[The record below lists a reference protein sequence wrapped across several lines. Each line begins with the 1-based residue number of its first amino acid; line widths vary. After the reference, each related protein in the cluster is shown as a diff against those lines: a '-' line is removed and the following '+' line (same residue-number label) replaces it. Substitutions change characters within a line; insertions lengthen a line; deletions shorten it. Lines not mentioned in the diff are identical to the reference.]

1 MHPSELP
8 SDESSAVIGAAR
20 LGCLF
25 KPNFGRSHS
34 LRPNQR
40 RQWALS
46 NGSSRS
52 WCAGRD
58 NEGRGLCRLADV
70 RIEYDPITPE
80 NISYNVY
87 RDGAKIASVA
97 DSTNY
102 LDPTGTSG
110 AAYSVRA
117 VIGGVEQE
125 DSGNSKVW
133 AQNYLRIPLT
143 PPPPGV
149 TPGLPTCET
158 PNEGYTYDAN
168 DGSVGDLNGDHDYEI
183 VLKWLP
189 QNQKDNSQSG
199 CTGNVYV
206 DAYQLDGTLMWRI
219 DLGVNIR
226 AGAHYTQFLVYDF
239 DGDGKAEVV
248 MKTAPGTKDGTGAY
262 LHLGPAAE
270 DDQHADYRTS
280 DNPPGWTGLILT
292 GPEYLTVFDGTTG
305 AELATVNFDVPRG
318 DVSTWGDSIGNRS
331 EIYLASAGFVSDLGE
346 GKTASG
352 RPSILMARGVA
363 ARTAITAWNWRDGQL
378 TEIWKADS
386 DDSSGLWADLA
397 GQGADSMAVADVDA
411 DGAQELVYGSA
422 TIDSDGTLRCTTGF
436 GHGRSLHVGDLVP
449 TRPGLEVF
457 MPHDVNPNPVPTFD
471 VHDAST
477 CEIISSGQVQL
488 DPNTARGVSDDVSP
502 NWPGA
507 EAWTNNTGGVV
518 SATTGMVVDSA
529 LVPPTNFSHPLGCR
543 RLARVGRWN
552 RDYEIRRHPIT
563 KLFAVRLEQQH
574 QGHAGL
580 DCRSIR
586 RLARRNHLARDGQ
599 YGFADLHNDGRD
611 DTAPIYAHARPT
623 VPHAGV
629 VGTNWIQPA
638 APHQLPHW
646 RLHGGSAEAEHQ
658 PELGRTLSRLAARR
672 TRRRRRWSEAQT
684 WSSRL
689 SGACVPWWRGVGS
702 FPRWPDGW

>member
-1 MHPSELP
+1 MEALARGVL
-8 SDESSAVIGAAR
+8 AVTTKGGVYVGWR
-20 LGCLF
+20 M
-25 KPNFGRSHS
+25 FGY
-34 LRPNQR
+34 
-40 RQWALS
+40 
-46 NGSSRS
+46 
-52 WCAGRD
+52 
-58 NEGRGLCRLADV
+58 
-70 RIEYDPITPE
+70 EYDPITPE

-529 LVPPTNFSHPLGCR
+529 LVPPTNFLIHWDADDSRELEDGTAITKFDGTLLQSCSPCASNNSTKATPVLTADLFGDWREEIIWRETGNTALRIYTTTDVTTR
-543 RLARVGRWN
+543 RLFTLMHDPQYRMQVSS
-552 RDYEIRRHPIT
+552 
-563 KLFAVRLEQQH
+563 EQT
-574 QGHAGL
+574 
-580 DCRSIR
+580 
-586 RLARRNHLARDGQ
+586 
-599 YGFADLHNDGRD
+599 GFNQPPHTSFHIGDSMADPPKPNINLN
-611 DTAPIYAHARPT
+611 
-623 VPHAGV
+623 
-629 VGTNWIQPA
+629 
-638 APHQLPHW
+638 
-646 RLHGGSAEAEHQ
+646 
-658 PELGRTLSRLAARR
+658 
-672 TRRRRRWSEAQT
+672 
-684 WSSRL
+684 
-689 SGACVPWWRGVGS
+689 
-702 FPRWPDGW
+702 